1 MAGTFAHG
9 AFEYNRFENSLPSD
23 ALMDAYRAIYEEKCE
38 DDGDDKKKSIFGKEK
53 DEEKKDKKKDSKS
66 DDKDDDSDDEKKD
79 DKKDGKKL
87 PPWLKD
93 KKEVK
98 EAVIAFLMNNGMANN
113 EVSANVIAEH
123 LDDSWVEYMAND
135 VSFNNT

>member
-9 AFEYNRFENSLPSD
+9 AFDYNRFDGSDNEEDSLM
-23 ALMDAYRAIYEEKCE
+23 AAYRAIYEEKCE
-38 DDGDDKKKSIFGKEK
+38 DDDKDDKKKES
-53 DEEKKDKKKDSKS
+53 KKDDKKDSKS
-66 DDKDDDSDDEKKD
+66 DDKDDDSDDEKED

-98 EAVIAFLMNNGMANN
+98 EAVIGYLLDNHMANN
-113 EVSANVIAEH
+113 EKSASVIAEH
-123 LDDSWVEYMAND
+123 LDDSWVTFMCEEAAKKKQD
-135 VSFNNT
+135 